1 MDPVDSH
8 ASDIMRIISQTR
20 AIEAET
26 DAIKRGFAH
35 ILYERLMKEIAEYEA
50 GLNAD
55 EEIGAF
61 LSSFGSEIIIQI
73 QDVRY
78 RNPYFIVFEGINTN
92 DGTRVKLVQH
102 VSQVSVLFT
111 AIKIRDLERK
121 PRRIGFATPQE
132 PDEVSSETDGK
143 DSSQPLAKQ

>member
-92 DGTRVKLVQH
+92 DGTRVSLSSTFRKSAYCSLPSRSEILSASHEGLDSQRHRNPMKYPRKRMGKILVN
-102 VSQVSVLFT
+102 
-111 AIKIRDLERK
+111 R
-121 PRRIGFATPQE
+121 
-132 PDEVSSETDGK
+132 
-143 DSSQPLAKQ
+143 